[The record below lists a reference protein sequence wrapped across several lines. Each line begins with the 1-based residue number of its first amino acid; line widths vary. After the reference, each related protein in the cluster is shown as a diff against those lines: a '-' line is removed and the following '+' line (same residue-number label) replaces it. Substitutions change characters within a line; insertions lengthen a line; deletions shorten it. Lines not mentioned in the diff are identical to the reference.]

1 MSHQGGAPEAPE
13 RVAVIGA
20 GAMGEAFIRGLLRAG
35 LTTREGIVAADK
47 SAERRSYI
55 EQTYQVTVTADN
67 ARAVRSCDVVI
78 VAVKPQHVAEAL
90 EELAPAVEP
99 GRHLIVSIAAGV
111 PTAAI
116 ERHLPAGTAVI
127 RAMPNTPALVGQAA
141 TGLCP
146 GRFAGEQEERRALRL
161 FEAIG
166 RAVRVPESLMDAV
179 TGLSG
184 SGPAYACL
192 VLEALMEGGL
202 AAGLSRQDALFLAA
216 QTLAGT
222 ARMVLETGRHPAEL
236 RNQVTSPAGT
246 TAAGLLALES
256 RAVRAAFIEA
266 VLAATR
272 RSRELGEAG
281 SQGAPPAAR
290 RREPPGS

>member
-1 MSHQGGAPEAPE
+1 MSQQGRAPVAQ

-35 LTTREGIVAADK
+35 LSSREDVVAADK
-47 SAERRSYI
+47 SEERRAYI
-55 EQTYQVTVTADN
+55 ERTYQVEVTADN
-67 ARAVRSCDVVI
+67 AQAVRSCDVAV
-78 VAVKPQHVAEAL
+78 VAVKPQHVAQAL
-90 EELAPAVEP
+90 QELAPAVEP
-99 GRHLIVSIAAGV
+99 GRHLIISVAAGI

-146 GRFAGEQEERRALRL
+146 GRFATPEDESRALRL

-184 SGPAYACL
+184 SGPAYVCL
-192 VLEALMEGGL
+192 VLEALTEGGL

-222 ARMVLETGRHPAEL
+222 AQMVLETGRHPAEL

-246 TAAGLLALES
+246 TAAGLLVLES

-272 RSRELGEAG
+272 RSRELGEAAGPGEQAPGGRQEAAG
-281 SQGAPPAAR
+281 S
-290 RREPPGS
+290 